1 MALFSG
7 REVGTRGESRSL
19 AAAAGEVGPAPRRT
33 LSRLQ
38 EALAKASD
46 YAPLL
51 GRILL
56 SQIFLISGVAKVLD
70 WSGTA
75 EEMTRMGMVLVP
87 FFLPAAML
95 VELGGG
101 LSLLL
106 GWKARLG

>member
-1 MALFSG
+1 MALHSG
-7 REVGTRGESRSL
+7 RQVGGRGEGRGFVG
-19 AAAAGEVGPAPRRT
+19 AGGEVRGAPRRT
-33 LSRLQ
+33 AS
-38 EALAKASD
+38 LAKASD

-56 SQIFLISGVAKVLD
+56 SQIFLISGVAKILD

-75 EEMTRMGMVLVP
+75 DEMARMGMVLVP
-87 FFLPAAML
+87 FFLPAAVL

-106 GWKARLG
+106 GCKPRVGALV